1 MHSKNERQHG
11 STPKNKQINNNL
23 HSVLKK
29 KKKENPKANISFN
42 KIDLII
48 CSSLSLIL
56 S

>member
-29 KKKENPKANISFN
+29 ENPKANISFN

>member
-29 KKKENPKANISFN
+29 KKKK
-42 KIDLII
+42 KIQKPILALIK
-48 CSSLSLIL
+48 
-56 S
+56 

>member
-29 KKKENPKANISFN
+29 KKK
-42 KIDLII
+42 KIQKPILALIK
-48 CSSLSLIL
+48 
-56 S
+56 